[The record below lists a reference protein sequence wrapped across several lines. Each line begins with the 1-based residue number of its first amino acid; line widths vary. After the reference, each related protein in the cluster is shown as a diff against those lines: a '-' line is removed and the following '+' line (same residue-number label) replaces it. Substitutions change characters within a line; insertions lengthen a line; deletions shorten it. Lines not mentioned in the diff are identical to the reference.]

1 MTKKLSRL
9 GFIWFLF
16 QELIHNFY
24 SDYVNI
30 MLILSMIE
38 FIKSRKNIWKFKK
51 FIYLFKELLYKVT
64 KLLNK
69 LI

>member
-51 FIYLFKELLYKVT
+51 FIYLFKEFYKVT

>member
-1 MTKKLSRL
+1 
-9 GFIWFLF
+9 
-16 QELIHNFY
+16 
-24 SDYVNI
+24 

-51 FIYLFKELLYKVT
+51 FIYLFKEFYKVT